1 MTERTAICLWFDG
14 AAEEAANFYV
24 SLLPD
29 SRIVHV
35 QPAPADY
42 PAGKA
47 GDVLAVE
54 FVLAGRRY
62 MALNGGPEFH
72 FDEAI
77 SIQVFCDTQ
86 QEIDRLWA
94 ALSARPESEQCGW
107 CKDRYGLSWQV
118 VPSQLSGWLA
128 GPRGREVMLGFM
140 PMTKLEI
147 APLRAIAEGG

>member
-1 MTERTAICLWFDG
+1 MSERTAICLWFDK
-14 AAEEAANFYV
+14 AAEEAARFYV

-35 QPAPADY
+35 QHAPADY
-42 PAGKA
+42 PNGKA

-72 FDEAI
+72 FDEAV

-86 QEIDRLWA
+86 AEIDRLWA
-94 ALSARPESEQCGW
+94 ALSTRPESEQCGW

-128 GPRGREVMLGFM
+128 GPKGREVMLGFM
-140 PMTKLEI
+140 PMRKLEI
-147 APLRAIAEGG
+147 GPLRAIAEG